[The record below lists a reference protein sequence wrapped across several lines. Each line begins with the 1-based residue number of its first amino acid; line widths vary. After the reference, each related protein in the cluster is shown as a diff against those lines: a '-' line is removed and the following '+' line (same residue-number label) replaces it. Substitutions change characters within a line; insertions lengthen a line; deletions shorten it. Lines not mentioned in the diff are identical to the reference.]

1 MREEEERQ
9 QGINFAKNN
18 ILKFYI
24 YKRSL
29 NDKLHYRINLKKNI
43 RYFTFNHKS
52 TSLRNTHTTKIK

>member
-43 RYFTFNHKS
+43 HGI
-52 TSLRNTHTTKIK
+52 LLLTTKVHL

>member
-29 NDKLHYRINLKKNI
+29 NDKLHYRINLKKNMYTVF
-43 RYFTFNHKS
+43 YF
-52 TSLRNTHTTKIK
+52 